1 MKNKKEIRLHSLV
14 LKDLS
19 LQILTS
25 SHITKKYVG
34 WLNDISVTQFTEQRL
49 FKHSFESVQAF
60 VEEKLKSE
68 DDFLFGI
75 FVKDVHIGNIKL
87 GPINHFHKT
96 AEVSFFIGDFAHRR
110 MGYTAESISLVISF
124 AKEKLGLK
132 KMTAGYYQTN
142 TASCNLFNKLGFT
155 IEGTRLNQIEFNG
168 RRQNLVLV
176 GKSLA

>member
-1 MKNKKEIRLHSLV
+1 MKNKEEIILRSLV

-34 WLNDISVTQFTEQRL
+34 WLNDITVTQFTEQRL
-49 FKHSFESVQAF
+49 LKHSFETVQVF

-68 DDFLFGI
+68 ADFLFGI

-96 AEVSFFIGDFAHRR
+96 GELSFFIGDFAFRR
-110 MGYTAESISLVISF
+110 MGYTAESINLVISF
-124 AKEKLGLK
+124 AKDQLELK
-132 KMTAGYYQTN
+132 KITAGYYQTN

-155 IEGTRLNQIEFNG
+155 IEGKRFNQVELNG
-168 RRQNLVLV
+168 KRQNLVLV